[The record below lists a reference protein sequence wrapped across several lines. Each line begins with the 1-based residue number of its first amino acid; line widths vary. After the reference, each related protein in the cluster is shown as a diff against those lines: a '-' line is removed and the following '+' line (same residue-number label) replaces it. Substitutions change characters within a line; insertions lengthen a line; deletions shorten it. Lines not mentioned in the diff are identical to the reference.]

1 MIPLAVVFESRCL
14 KELDEELIGLPLKS
28 RFLNFGNTSKLSAKM
43 QSDSRVIVLP
53 QRNKH

>member
-1 MIPLAVVFESRCL
+1 MPLAVVFESRCL
-14 KELDEELIGLPLKS
+14 RELDEDVMGLPLRS
-28 RFLNFGNTSKLSAKM
+28 RFLNLGNTSKLSAKM